1 METAAIERLIRIS
14 REKPLLPEVYVPWNN
29 ALESDEV
36 YLPNQFISLHGLPAY
51 ERLSDVQKKDLARHE
66 VVQVMY
72 SYAWSESLFC
82 LFMNRYLLTLTPDNI
97 EHRFLLRE
105 LIEEFRHQDMFSMAI
120 EKLDGKPIHA
130 GWHHRFWGKLTVKFM
145 PHPWVFMSA
154 LAVEQIADIYGKEM
168 RRDPKVFSVLQKV
181 SELHHIEEGRH
192 IYFTEQLLK
201 RYTDNAGIL
210 KRSWYSCIMAL
221 NIHFMRTMYV
231 KQEIFERI
239 GAENPKQLFRIARKN
254 YHRKFS
260 AVCLD
265 SAIHYVHSFK
275 GFNRF
280 TRFFWRT
287 LLEAPV

>member
-1 METAAIERLIRIS
+1 METLAIERLIRIS
-14 REKPLLPEVYVPWNN
+14 REKPLLPEVFVPWHKTIE
-29 ALESDEV
+29 AGEV

-51 ERLSDVQKKDLARHE
+51 DKLNEVQKQELARHE

-82 LFMNRYLLTLTPDNI
+82 LFMNRYLLTLTPDHI

-120 EKLDGKPIHA
+120 EKLEGKPIPA
-130 GWHHRFWGKLTVKFM
+130 GWHHRFWGRITVKFM
-145 PHPWVFMSA
+145 PHSWVFISA

-168 RRDPKVFSVLQKV
+168 RRDPQVYSVLQKV

-192 IYFTEQLLK
+192 IYFTENLLK
-201 RYTDNAGIL
+201 RYTDKAGIL

-221 NIHFMRTMYV
+221 NIHFMRTLYV

-239 GAENPKQLFRIARKN
+239 GAENPGKLYKAARKH

-260 AVCLD
+260 EVCLE
-265 SAIHYVHSFK
+265 SAIDYVKSFN

-280 TRFFWRT
+280 TRFFWRA